1 MQTTAAVAVRGAEN
15 PFRKQ
20 GFLCLGPLL
29 RCNLGRNIGCIKA
42 GMLIVIS
49 VAMGVRDTK
58 PICSVSLD
66 LPGRTRAAAAL
77 ENAGRKMSTVTTA
90 APATA
95 TLGATRWSQLIFVI
109 LCMVLIANLQYGWT
123 LFVNP
128 INKATGWSI
137 AAIQFAY
144 SVFIALET
152 WLTPIQGWIVDVLG
166 PKRGPKVM
174 VAFGGLAVALGW
186 LINSVADSLT
196 MLYVGAIISGAGGGA
211 IYATSVGHAVKWFP
225 DRRGLAVG
233 LTAAGYGA
241 GAALT
246 VIPIR
251 YMIDTSGYQSAFF
264 WFGLLQGGVVFIL
277 AWLLRAPEP
286 GELPSTAAP
295 KVQQS
300 KRSYSPGE
308 VLKAPV
314 FWLMYIMFVMVS
326 ASGLMAA
333 AQIAPI
339 ASDFGVANTVVL
351 LGGTTLTVAL
361 IVDNVANGAA
371 RPLFGWIS
379 DNIGREYTMAIAF
392 GLGGLAYWLLGSLGT
407 APWAFVV
414 FAAMIFLTWGEI
426 FSLFPSTCTD
436 TFGPKF
442 ATVNL
447 SLLYTAKGTSAFLT
461 PLANVIKD
469 ATGSWHM
476 VFLVTT
482 LMNFAV
488 VGLALFVL
496 RPMRRRAME
505 QSG

>member
-1 MQTTAAVAVRGAEN
+1 MTSISTAPAAV
-15 PFRKQ
+15 P
-20 GFLCLGPLL
+20 
-29 RCNLGRNIGCIKA
+29 
-42 GMLIVIS
+42 
-49 VAMGVRDTK
+49 
-58 PICSVSLD
+58 
-66 LPGRTRAAAAL
+66 
-77 ENAGRKMSTVTTA
+77 TTL
-90 APATA
+90 TS
-95 TLGATRWSQLIFVI
+95 RWSQLIFIIV
-109 LCMVLIANLQYGWT
+109 CMVMIANLQYGWT

-128 INKATGWSI
+128 ISKAHGWSI
-137 AAIQFAY
+137 ASIQFAFAI
-144 SVFIALET
+144 FIALET
-152 WLTPIQGWIVDVLG
+152 WLTPIEGWIVDILG
-166 PKRGPKVM
+166 PRHGPRIM
-174 VAFGGLAVALGW
+174 VAFGGIMVGLGW
-186 LINSVADSLT
+186 VINSMADSLT
-196 MLYVGAIISGAGGGA
+196 MLYAGAVVSGIGGGA

-251 YMIDTSGYQSAFF
+251 HVIDSSGYQAAFL
-264 WFGLLQGGVVFIL
+264 WFGLIQGGVVFVL
-277 AWLLRAPEP
+277 AWLLRGPQP
-286 GELPSTAAP
+286 GEIPSIAAP

-300 KRSYSPGE
+300 TRSYSPGE
-308 VLKAPV
+308 VLQTPV
-314 FWLMYIMFVMVS
+314 FWLLYIMFVMVS
-326 ASGLMAA
+326 GSGLMAT

-339 ASDFGVANTVVL
+339 ASDFGVANAVL
-351 LGGTTLTVAL
+351 LFGGTTLTVAL

-392 GLGGLAYWLLGSLGT
+392 GLGGAAYWLLGSLGT

-436 TFGPKF
+436 TFGAKF

-496 RPMRRRAME
+496 RPLRRRAME
-505 QSG
+505 RK

>member
-1 MQTTAAVAVRGAEN
+1 M
-15 PFRKQ
+15 
-20 GFLCLGPLL
+20 
-29 RCNLGRNIGCIKA
+29 
-42 GMLIVIS
+42 
-49 VAMGVRDTK
+49 
-58 PICSVSLD
+58 
-66 LPGRTRAAAAL
+66 
-77 ENAGRKMSTVTTA
+77 
-90 APATA
+90 
-95 TLGATRWSQLIFVI
+95 
-109 LCMVLIANLQYGWT
+109 IANLQYGWT

-128 INKATGWSI
+128 INKTHGWSI

-152 WLTPIQGWIVDVLG
+152 WLTPIEGWIVDVLG
-166 PKRGPKVM
+166 PKRGPKM
-174 VAFGGLAVALGW
+174 VVAAGGLLVAVGW
-186 LINSVADSLT
+186 VINSVADSLA
-196 MLYVGAIISGAGGGA
+196 MLYVGAIVSGTGGGA

-251 YMIDTSGYQSAFF
+251 YVIDTSGYEAAFL
-264 WFGLLQGGVVFIL
+264 WFGIFQGGAVFLL
-277 AWLLRAPEP
+277 AWLLRAPSP
-286 GELPSTAAP
+286 GEIPASFAP

-300 KRSYSPGE
+300 AKSYSPAQ
-308 VLKAPV
+308 VLTTPV

-392 GLGGLAYWLLGSLGT
+392 GLGGFAYWLLGSLGT
-407 APWAFVV
+407 SPWGFVV
-414 FAAMIFLTWGEI
+414 FAALIFLTWGEI

-447 SLLYTAKGTSAFLT
+447 SLLYTAKGASAFLT
-461 PLANVIKD
+461 PVANLIKD
-469 ATGSWHM
+469 ATGSWQM

-482 LMNFAV
+482 LMNFV
-488 VGLALFVL
+488 VVALALFVL

-505 QSG
+505 RT

>member
-1 MQTTAAVAVRGAEN
+1 MTVASAVGVGA
-15 PFRKQ
+15 
-20 GFLCLGPLL
+20 
-29 RCNLGRNIGCIKA
+29 KA
-42 GMLIVIS
+42 SI
-49 VAMGVRDTK
+49 
-58 PICSVSLD
+58 
-66 LPGRTRAAAAL
+66 
-77 ENAGRKMSTVTTA
+77 
-90 APATA
+90 
-95 TLGATRWSQLIFVI
+95 ATRWMQLASVI
-109 LCMVLIANLQYGWT
+109 VCMIMIANLQYGWT

-128 INKATGWSI
+128 INKTHGWSI

-152 WLTPIQGWIVDVLG
+152 WLTPIEGWIVDVLG
-166 PKRGPKVM
+166 PKRGPKLM
-174 VAFGGLAVALGW
+174 VAAGGLLVALGW
-186 LINSVADSLT
+186 VINSFADSLA
-196 MLYVGAIISGAGGGA
+196 MLYVGAIVSGTGGGA

-251 YMIDTSGYQSAFF
+251 YVIDTSGYEAAFL
-264 WFGLLQGGVVFIL
+264 WFGIFQGGAVFLL
-277 AWLLRAPEP
+277 AWLLRAPVP
-286 GELPSTAAP
+286 GEIPASFAP

-300 KRSYSPGE
+300 AKSYSPAQ
-308 VLKAPV
+308 VLATPV

-361 IVDNVANGAA
+361 IIDNVANGAA

-392 GLGGLAYWLLGSLGT
+392 GLGGIAYWLLGSLGT
-407 APWAFVV
+407 SPWGFVV
-414 FAAMIFLTWGEI
+414 FAALIFLTWGEI

-447 SLLYTAKGTSAFLT
+447 SLLYTAKGASAFLT
-461 PLANVIKD
+461 PVANLIRD
-469 ATGSWHM
+469 ATGSWQM
-476 VFLVTT
+476 VFLMTT
-482 LMNFAV
+482 LMNFV
-488 VGLALFVL
+488 VVALALFVL
-496 RPMRRRAME
+496 RPMRRKAME
-505 QSG
+505 RT